1 LEESSGEV
9 VPLAQPPETPI
20 PAQSSF
26 EEFIQAETL
35 QLGRQDLAFK
45 QREASLSRFF
55 NPLLVAIIGAILV
68 GIVNIY
74 VSHLSA
80 KSSEAIAQANVKSSE
95 SIAQN
100 ARESATQQEIMMA
113 ENTNI
118 LEVIKLGEPEKVRGG
133 LCLLIKLNAIK
144 TADTNL
150 AVRAYLKEH
159 NGCDEPKPPEA
170 QWLTANA
177 TVPGC
182 GTSGCYQATS
192 VCGSIPS
199 GMKPTGSTRN
209 FIDSFSGAWG
219 DWEGA
224 PSFGSDKVCRVF
236 NQHSHNVTRA
246 VSFQYEVVPNK

>member
-1 LEESSGEV
+1 M
-9 VPLAQPPETPI
+9 ARPPATPI
-20 PAQSSF
+20 PTPSSF
-26 EEFIQAETL
+26 QESIQAETL
-35 QLGRQDLAFK
+35 KLGREDLEFRR
-45 QREASLSRFF
+45 QEASLSRFF

-74 VSHLSA
+74 VSHESA
-80 KSSEAIAQANVKSSE
+80 KSSEAIAQKNVKSSE

-100 ARESATQQEIMMA
+100 ARESVTQQQIMMA

-118 LEVIKLGEPEKVRGG
+118 LEVIKLSEPEKVRGG
-133 LCLLIKLNAIK
+133 LCLLIKLNAVK

-150 AVRAYLKEH
+150 AIRDYLKGH
-159 NGCDEPKPPEA
+159 NGCEDPKPPEA

-177 TVPGC
+177 SVPGC
-182 GTSGCYQATS
+182 GISGCYQATS
-192 VCGSIPS
+192 VCGPVPT
-199 GMKPTGSTRN
+199 GMKPTGTTRN

-219 DWEGA
+219 DWEGV